1 MVESKK
7 YIPEGFN
14 ALNKTKFRVAVVNYL
29 GNTGKSIVSDYL
41 LRLYMDLECHYV
53 INNMKMYNKTYSDE
67 IVLSGEDFNEVLKA
81 LVNIDSAI
89 VDIAAHNT
97 EYVIDIMQNNSNSHK
112 VFDYFLVPVI
122 KGRKES
128 EDSLNTIKALL
139 KIGVPPKSIKII
151 FNKNKNLEII
161 DEDFGYLLS
170 HLDELKIPYDT
181 NAAIENNP
189 LYSMLSDLDMSLPE
203 LLSIPI
209 EEKKVRQKYLRT
221 KKITERT
228 EQESE
233 ELKILIN
240 LITAWRYA
248 QTAVSNLSNVYHCI
262 FAKPEKH

>member
-1 MVESKK
+1 MIESKK
-7 YIPEGFN
+7 YIPEGFRV
-14 ALNKTKFRVAVVNYL
+14 LNKTKFRIAVINYL

-53 INNMKMYNKTYSDE
+53 INNMEVYNKTYSDE
-67 IVLSGEDFNEVLKA
+67 IVLSGESFNEVLKA

-161 DEDFGYLLS
+161 DDKFGYLLS
-170 HLDELKIPYDT
+170 HLDELEI
-181 NAAIENNP
+181 
-189 LYSMLSDLDMSLPE
+189 
-203 LLSIPI
+203 
-209 EEKKVRQKYLRT
+209 
-221 KKITERT
+221 
-228 EQESE
+228 
-233 ELKILIN
+233 
-240 LITAWRYA
+240 
-248 QTAVSNLSNVYHCI
+248 
-262 FAKPEKH
+262 

>member
-181 NAAIENNP
+181 NASIEHNP
-189 LYSMLSDLDMSLPE
+189 LYSMLSELDISLSD
-203 LLSIPI
+203 LLSISI
-209 EEKKVRQKYLRT
+209 DEKKDRQEYLRI
-221 KKITERT
+221 KKRT
-228 EQESE
+228 QEESE
-233 ELKILIN
+233 ELKILID

-248 QTAVSNLSNVYHCI
+248 QPVIRNSNNVYHI
-262 FAKPEKH
+262 LFTKL